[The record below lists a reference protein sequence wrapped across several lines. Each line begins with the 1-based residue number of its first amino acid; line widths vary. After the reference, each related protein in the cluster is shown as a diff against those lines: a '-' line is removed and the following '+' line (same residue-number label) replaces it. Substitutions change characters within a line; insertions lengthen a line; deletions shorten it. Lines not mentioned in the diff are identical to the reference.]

1 MFTVLGNTWA
11 LMLGMMLLMVGNGLQ
26 GTLIGI
32 RGEIEGFSTIE
43 LSIVMSAYFVGFL
56 GASQLVPELI
66 RRVGHVRVFAALA
79 SFISAVLIAYPL
91 LTNPIFWSIGRV
103 VIGFCYCGVYITAES
118 WLNNSVD
125 NEKRGQA
132 LSLYMIVQ
140 MVGIVLAQG
149 VLALGNPNGYS
160 LFIII
165 SILVSISFAPILLS
179 ISPAP
184 AFERTKLMT
193 LSRLFTSSPLACV
206 GMFLLGGVFS
216 AQFGMSAVF
225 GAQIGL
231 SLSQISLFVASFY
244 IGAMIFQYPIG
255 WVSDK
260 MDRRLLILLISA
272 ASATG
277 SASAYFAGGYFFA
290 LVFAAFLVGGL
301 TNPLYSLLIA
311 HANDFIEYEDMT
323 SAAAGLLFVNGV
335 GAVSGPII
343 IGYAMDAYGSEI
355 FFVII
360 ALLMATLAIYAGYR
374 MTQRAT
380 VSDTSSYAAV
390 LPNST
395 GVAVEIAQE
404 FAFDVTNDDEE
415 KSDA

>member
-91 LTNPIFWSIGRV
+91 LTNPIFWSLGRV

-140 MVGIVLAQG
+140 MVGIVSAQG
-149 VLALGNPNGYS
+149 VLALGDPNGYS

-311 HANDFIEYEDMT
+311 HANDFIEYEDMA

>member
-91 LTNPIFWSIGRV
+91 LTNPIFWSLGRV

-140 MVGIVLAQG
+140 MVGIVSAQG

-165 SILVSISFAPILLS
+165 SILVSNSFAPILLS

-311 HANDFIEYEDMT
+311 HANDFIEYEDMA

-343 IGYAMDAYGSEI
+343 IGYAMNAYGPEI

-360 ALLMATLAIYAGYR
+360 ALLMATLAIYAGDR

>member
-91 LTNPIFWSIGRV
+91 LTNPFFWSVGRV

-140 MVGIVLAQG
+140 MVGIVSAQG

-311 HANDFIEYEDMT
+311 HANDFIEYEDMA

-343 IGYAMDAYGSEI
+343 IGYAMNAFGPEI

-404 FAFDVTNDDEE
+404 FAFDVTNDDEG

>member
-91 LTNPIFWSIGRV
+91 LTNPIFWSVGRV

-140 MVGIVLAQG
+140 MVGIVSAQG

-311 HANDFIEYEDMT
+311 HANDFIEYEDMA

-343 IGYAMDAYGSEI
+343 IGYAMNAFGPEI

-380 VSDTSSYAAV
+380 VNDTSSYAAV

>member
-91 LTNPIFWSIGRV
+91 LTNPIFWSVGRV

-125 NEKRGQA
+125 NAKRGQA

-140 MVGIVLAQG
+140 MVGIVAAQG
-149 VLALGNPNGYS
+149 ILALGDPNGYG

-231 SLSQISLFVASFY
+231 SLPQISLFVASFY
-244 IGAMIFQYPIG
+244 VGAMIFQYPIG

-311 HANDFIEYEDMT
+311 HANDFIEYEDMA

-343 IGYAMDAYGSEI
+343 IGYAMNAYGPEI

-360 ALLMATLAIYAGYR
+360 SMLMATLAVYAGYR

-404 FAFDVTNDDEE
+404 FAFDFTNDDEE

>member
-91 LTNPIFWSIGRV
+91 LTNPIFWSVGRV

-140 MVGIVLAQG
+140 MVGIVSAQG

-311 HANDFIEYEDMT
+311 HANDFIEYEDMA

-343 IGYAMDAYGSEI
+343 IGYAMNAFGPEI

-395 GVAVEIAQE
+395 GVAMEIAQE
-404 FAFDVTNDDEE
+404 FAFDVTNDDEG

>member
-91 LTNPIFWSIGRV
+91 LTNPIFWSVGRV

-125 NEKRGQA
+125 NAKRGQA

-140 MVGIVLAQG
+140 MVGIVAAQG
-149 VLALGNPNGYS
+149 VLALGDPNGYS

-244 IGAMIFQYPIG
+244 VRA
-255 WVSDK
+255 
-260 MDRRLLILLISA
+260 DR
-272 ASATG
+272 
-277 SASAYFAGGYFFA
+277 
-290 LVFAAFLVGGL
+290 
-301 TNPLYSLLIA
+301 
-311 HANDFIEYEDMT
+311 
-323 SAAAGLLFVNGV
+323 
-335 GAVSGPII
+335 
-343 IGYAMDAYGSEI
+343 
-355 FFVII
+355 
-360 ALLMATLAIYAGYR
+360 
-374 MTQRAT
+374 
-380 VSDTSSYAAV
+380 
-390 LPNST
+390 
-395 GVAVEIAQE
+395 
-404 FAFDVTNDDEE
+404 
-415 KSDA
+415 KSVV

>member
-193 LSRLFTSSPLACV
+193 LSRLFTTSPLACV

-311 HANDFIEYEDMT
+311 HANDFIEYEDMA

-343 IGYAMDAYGSEI
+343 IGYAMNAYGPEI